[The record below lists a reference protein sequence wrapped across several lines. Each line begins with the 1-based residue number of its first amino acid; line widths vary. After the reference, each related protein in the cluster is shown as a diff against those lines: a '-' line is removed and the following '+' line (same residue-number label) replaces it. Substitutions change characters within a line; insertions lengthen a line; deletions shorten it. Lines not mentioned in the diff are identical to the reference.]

1 VLLDHKADQLSGR
14 SDAQLFH
21 DMTAMQF
28 HRPIADIEGP
38 GDRLTGQTFRHLLQH
53 IALTLGQCSQTF
65 GEAPSATDNLPSL
78 GIAPQRLTHAVNC
91 AAAITDHRDI
101 RIVDGETLGATRGNQ
116 LFTRRRDQHAI
127 IAKCDDVAPQPHH
140 VPIWHVNNADALRL
154 QPGNELR
161 LDHLHADGREVF
173 SDHSHLHIKMQEMR
187 VEAIGVKFP
196 ALALELVDR
205 RQDLFAVDLEA
216 LAALQRAAR
225 TAAEVPLACV
235 EACRAVVV
243 AAESLAGRSNLNA
256 SSDLAVACLL
266 AGAAAQGAGAN
277 VLVNLPAVGDDAFA
291 QEMRIRVTSLLE
303 QIESISAATRSIV
316 GSGQLRPVP
325 AGAG

>member
-1 VLLDHKADQLSGR
+1 MPSAVVRFRDLTLAGFVDELASAEPVPGGGSASAVAASLGAGLVAMVAALSVGRPKYADFAEYHASAGAAGKA
-14 SDAQLFH
+14 
-21 DMTAMQF
+21 
-28 HRPIADIEGP
+28 
-38 GDRLTGQTFRHLLQH
+38 LTGRLLGL
-53 IALTLGQCSQTF
+53 AD
-65 GEAPSATDNLPSL
+65 EDSA
-78 GIAPQRLTHAVNC
+78 AYAVF
-91 AAAITDHRDI
+91 AAALKMPKDTDA
-101 RIVDGETLGATRGNQ
+101 EQATR
-116 LFTRRRDQHAI
+116 
-127 IAKCDDVAPQPHH
+127 K
-140 VPIWHVNNADALRL
+140 
-154 QPGNELR
+154 
-161 LDHLHADGREVF
+161 
-173 SDHSHLHIKMQEMR
+173 
-187 VEAIGVKFP
+187 
-196 ALALELVDR
+196 
-205 RQDLFAVDLEA
+205 
-216 LAALQRAAR
+216 AALQRAAR

-325 AGAG
+325 ADAG